1 MQAARLILQQSEQWD
16 VWSKGLKSET
26 NETVEIDQAVHEGD
40 LGIGE
45 AEDIN
50 VYEQELKSFHSIYP
64 EMAAFMNNMQK
75 QVEQTLNNNL
85 AEIRS
90 AFNKKLVK
98 LFMPRTI
105 VDFETLFKDCHERI
119 SQAFQE

>member
-26 NETVEIDQAVHEGD
+26 NETVEIDQAVHEAD
-40 LGIGE
+40 LGIAE

-75 QVEQTLNNNL
+75 QVE
-85 AEIRS
+85 
-90 AFNKKLVK
+90 
-98 LFMPRTI
+98 
-105 VDFETLFKDCHERI
+105 
-119 SQAFQE
+119 